1 MDVFFAYRDAPERR
15 AALAAH
21 PGALERYRLFGL
33 DELAARGARV
43 RHNLER
49 RAPSSAVTLP
59 SKAIN
64 AALYRAGGYGGDFA
78 TVLSSLRAA
87 NAADVIL
94 STVDTVGLPLALLK
108 RGGIVRTPIVYISI
122 GLRERLEQ
130 LRGNRM
136 RALYR
141 SALRGCRALVA
152 YGAEEVERLRAWLGD
167 GAPPVHFIRFGVNVE
182 GFRPVD
188 VKPEVDVLSVG
199 VDPRRDFPLLLE
211 IAKRRSELRFR
222 LVAGSENARL
232 LGDLPGNVEVE
243 TDLPL
248 EQVRERFASARLVA
262 LPVRDNTYSG
272 ATTTL
277 LQAMAMAKA
286 VVVSR
291 TAAIA
296 TGYELRD
303 GVNCRLVPPGDVD
316 AFESAVV
323 QTLTGADAATALGTR
338 ARQTVERSLSW
349 TRYVDALWEILSA
362 S

>member
-1 MDVFFAYRDAPERR
+1 M
-15 AALAAH
+15 
-21 PGALERYRLFGL
+21 
-33 DELAARGARV
+33 
-43 RHNLER
+43 
-49 RAPSSAVTLP
+49 
-59 SKAIN
+59 
-64 AALYRAGGYGGDFA
+64 
-78 TVLSSLRAA
+78 
-87 NAADVIL
+87 
-94 STVDTVGLPLALLK
+94 
-108 RGGIVRTPIVYISI
+108 
-122 GLRERLEQ
+122 
-130 LRGNRM
+130 
-136 RALYR
+136 
-141 SALRGCRALVA
+141 
-152 YGAEEVERLRAWLGD
+152 
-167 GAPPVHFIRFGVNVE
+167 
-182 GFRPVD
+182 
-188 VKPEVDVLSVG
+188 
-199 VDPRRDFPLLLE
+199 
-211 IAKRRSELRFR
+211 
-222 LVAGSENARL
+222 